1 MSHCWDS
8 CPDPDPLGDEFEAGK
23 LCKEAYLLCRHQTR
37 GNILSVNEKYIQKVL
52 EIEKQAQEI
61 QEEAQREAE
70 QIPILAEDEAEELI
84 EKARA
89 EAEEEAHQMVESAQS
104 KEEGAQ
110 ILTEAEQ
117 GIQRLKA
124 LTMSHFDRAVNYVL
138 DQVAGRE

>member
-1 MSHCWDS
+1 VV
-8 CPDPDPLGDEFEAGK
+8 
-23 LCKEAYLLCRHQTR
+23 
-37 GNILSVNEKYIQKVL
+37 SVNEQYIQKVL

-89 EAEEEAHQMVESAQS
+89 EAEEEAHQMVESAQA

-110 ILTEAEQ
+110 ILAEAEQ
-117 GIQRLKA
+117 DIQRLKA

-138 DQVAGRE
+138 DRVAGRE